1 MNLKSLYILILALSS
16 SMFSQTITVDNTTNS
31 PAQLVDLLLVNSC
44 VTVSNIAI
52 SSNQSVAYFNK
63 NGSAFPINEGIII
76 RNGLAMNTQ
85 GNYSNNATLSSQINT
100 NTDAYLQSIS
110 NSTGQSSTITDV
122 AFLEFDFI
130 PVSNSFSFDFWN

>member
-1 MNLKSLYILILALSS
+1 MIIQNYTNNMNLKSLYILILALSS
-16 SMFSQTITVDNTTNS
+16 SVFSQTITIDNTTNT

-76 RNGLAMNTQ
+76 RNGLALNTQ
-85 GNYSNNATLSSQINT
+85 GIYSNNAVSYTHLTLPT
-100 NTDAYLQSIS
+100 NRE
-110 NSTGQSSTITDV
+110 V
-122 AFLEFDFI
+122 
-130 PVSNSFSFDFWN
+130 